1 MLNVVLMHEAR
12 LLVEMVMCDSLR
24 DSLRDDLRALLF
36 LKVKRGRLTFMQQ
49 PSLVCRPVRDKGRM
63 GRLGGSI

>member
-12 LLVEMVMCDSLR
+12 LLVEMVVR